1 MIKILLDTNIIVYK
15 ESDNTYKDNIGV
27 LYRII
32 DNNYEMIKFIH
43 PIIKKEILQNIYDNK
58 RQILMVRLKSYNMLD
73 NPSKNVCDEIKNKFL
88 KINKTINDEYDD
100 ILLNEVYLGKVDI
113 LITEDK
119 KLKKKALALGIEKKV
134 MNINEFIFSNNDVKK
149 VKHDILSINKVK
161 MGTLNIN
168 DKFFDDLKKSY
179 PNFEEWFSRKSEEEA
194 YCYFEKNNLLGLLF
208 LKNEEIGDDNY
219 DDIKPNMRI
228 NRKLKI
234 STFKVDIPHKKI
246 GERFMKIIF
255 DQAIYSMVD
264 EIYVTLFDND
274 DKKRNLIRY
283 FEKFGFLYFG
293 KKNEKELVYIRSM
306 KKHFCNE
313 FPLKTYPFIDKSNDT
328 FIIPIKPKY
337 HIYLL
342 PDSKL
347 LKENYKDVHMPVEY
361 AINKYYVSAAG
372 FLEKPKIGDNIVF
385 YRTKQEFIPAKYSS
399 AITTI
404 GLVTNIF
411 NPSSIDELVNKVK
424 KRTVY
429 SDSEIISYYSSKI
442 KNTYIIEFAYITTLT
457 NKLNL
462 EICLNNN
469 ILQEAPRS
477 VIKISNEQFKKILE
491 LGEVDNSILI

>member
-1 MIKILLDTNIIVYK
+1 MIKILLDTNIIVYR
-15 ESDNTYKDNIGV
+15 ESDNTYKDNIGI

-73 NPSKNVCDEIKNKFL
+73 NPSKKVCDEIKNKFL

-134 MNINEFIFSNNDVKK
+134 MNINEFKFSNNDVKK

-179 PNFEEWFSRKSEEEA
+179 PNFEKWFSRKSEEEA

-219 DDIKPNMRI
+219 NDIKPNMRI

-255 DQAIYSMVD
+255 DQAIYSTVD
-264 EIYVTLFDND
+264 EIYLTIFDSD
-274 DKKRNLIRY
+274 DKNRNLIRY

-293 KKNEKELVYIRSM
+293 KKM
-306 KKHFCNE
+306 
-313 FPLKTYPFIDKSNDT
+313 
-328 FIIPIKPKY
+328 
-337 HIYLL
+337 
-342 PDSKL
+342 
-347 LKENYKDVHMPVEY
+347 
-361 AINKYYVSAAG
+361 
-372 FLEKPKIGDNIVF
+372 
-385 YRTKQEFIPAKYSS
+385 
-399 AITTI
+399 
-404 GLVTNIF
+404 
-411 NPSSIDELVNKVK
+411 
-424 KRTVY
+424 
-429 SDSEIISYYSSKI
+429 I
-442 KNTYIIEFAYITTLT
+442 KN
-457 NKLNL
+457 
-462 EICLNNN
+462 
-469 ILQEAPRS
+469 
-477 VIKISNEQFKKILE
+477 
-491 LGEVDNSILI
+491 

>member
-1 MIKILLDTNIIVYK
+1 MIKILLDTNIIVYR
-15 ESDNTYKDNIGV
+15 ESDNTYKDNIGI

-73 NPSKNVCDEIKNKFL
+73 NPSKKVCDEIKNKFL

-134 MNINEFIFSNNDVKK
+134 MNINEFKFSNNDVKK

-179 PNFEEWFSRKSEEEA
+179 PNFEKWFSRKSEEEA

-219 DDIKPNMRI
+219 NDIKPNMRI

-255 DQAIYSMVD
+255 DQAIYSTVD
-264 EIYVTLFDND
+264 EIYVTIFDSD
-274 DKKRNLIRY
+274 DKNRNLIRY

-293 KKNEKELVYIRSM
+293 KKM
-306 KKHFCNE
+306 
-313 FPLKTYPFIDKSNDT
+313 
-328 FIIPIKPKY
+328 
-337 HIYLL
+337 
-342 PDSKL
+342 
-347 LKENYKDVHMPVEY
+347 
-361 AINKYYVSAAG
+361 
-372 FLEKPKIGDNIVF
+372 
-385 YRTKQEFIPAKYSS
+385 
-399 AITTI
+399 
-404 GLVTNIF
+404 
-411 NPSSIDELVNKVK
+411 
-424 KRTVY
+424 
-429 SDSEIISYYSSKI
+429 I
-442 KNTYIIEFAYITTLT
+442 KN
-457 NKLNL
+457 
-462 EICLNNN
+462 
-469 ILQEAPRS
+469 
-477 VIKISNEQFKKILE
+477 
-491 LGEVDNSILI
+491 

>member
-1 MIKILLDTNIIVYK
+1 MIKILLDTNIIVYR

-73 NPSKNVCDEIKNKFL
+73 NPSKKVCDAIKNKFL

-255 DQAIYSMVD
+255 DQAIYSTVD
-264 EIYVTLFDND
+264 EIYVTIFDSD
-274 DKKRNLIRY
+274 DKNRNLIRY

-293 KKNEKELVYIRSM
+293 KKM
-306 KKHFCNE
+306 
-313 FPLKTYPFIDKSNDT
+313 
-328 FIIPIKPKY
+328 
-337 HIYLL
+337 
-342 PDSKL
+342 
-347 LKENYKDVHMPVEY
+347 
-361 AINKYYVSAAG
+361 
-372 FLEKPKIGDNIVF
+372 
-385 YRTKQEFIPAKYSS
+385 
-399 AITTI
+399 
-404 GLVTNIF
+404 
-411 NPSSIDELVNKVK
+411 
-424 KRTVY
+424 
-429 SDSEIISYYSSKI
+429 I
-442 KNTYIIEFAYITTLT
+442 KN
-457 NKLNL
+457 
-462 EICLNNN
+462 
-469 ILQEAPRS
+469 
-477 VIKISNEQFKKILE
+477 
-491 LGEVDNSILI
+491 